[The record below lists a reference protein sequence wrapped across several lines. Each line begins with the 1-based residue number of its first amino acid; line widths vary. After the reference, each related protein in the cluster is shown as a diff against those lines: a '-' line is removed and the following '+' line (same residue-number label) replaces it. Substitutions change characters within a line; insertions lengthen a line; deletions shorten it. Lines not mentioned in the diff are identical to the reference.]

1 MAWGA
6 LASTVVRTVL
16 VAGGVIVALVLAV
29 KIAALALEPRLTFY
43 PVRDYPETP
52 AAAGLPFEDVVL
64 RTSDGVSVHGW
75 FVPAAAPPSVPV
87 NRVTPAG
94 SRRPI
99 TLLFFHGNA
108 ENIGGC
114 LDLAARARA
123 AGFNLLL
130 VDYRGYGES
139 AGRPSEQGL
148 YRDGEAALRDL
159 GSRAGVD
166 HGRIVVWGRSIGAA
180 VAVYLAARGAD
191 GAEAG
196 GAEAGRAGSVVSAG
210 NRDAVPGVAGLIL
223 ESPFTSVPDLLRQG
237 GHVVLLAL
245 SRFGTYRF
253 DSAARIGRVAA
264 PVLVVHGTDD
274 EIAPF
279 DLGRRL
285 YDLAPG
291 RKELRAIRGGGHNDL
306 WALHGDEVWDAVRGF
321 LGSLQ

>member
-1 MAWGA
+1 MALGA
-6 LASTVVRTVL
+6 VASTVIRTVL
-16 VAGGVIVALVLAV
+16 AAGGVIVAVVLAV
-29 KIAALALEPRLTFY
+29 KISALALEPRLTFY
-43 PVRDYPETP
+43 PVRAYPEMP
-52 AAAGLPFEDVVL
+52 AAAGLPFEDVAL
-64 RTSDGVSVHGW
+64 RTSDGVGVHGW
-75 FVPAAAPPSVPV
+75 FIPAAAASPGALADGLSVPAGRTAPV
-87 NRVTPAG
+87 G

-130 VDYRGYGES
+130 MDYRGYGES
-139 AGRPSEQGL
+139 EGRPSEQGL

-166 HGRIVVWGRSIGAA
+166 PGRIVVWGRSIGGA
-180 VAVYLAARGAD
+180 VAVQLAARGAAD
-191 GAEAG
+191 RAG
-196 GAEAGRAGSVVSAG
+196 GADSSG
-210 NRDAVPGVAGLIL
+210 NRDGTPGVAGLIL

-237 GHVVLLAL
+237 GHVALLAL
-245 SRFGTYRF
+245 SRLGTYRF
-253 DSAARIGRVAA
+253 DSAALMGRVAA

-291 RKELRAIRGGGHNDL
+291 RKELKAIPGGGHNDL
-306 WALHGDEVWDAVRGF
+306 WALHGDEVWDAVRHF
-321 LGSLQ
+321 LESLE

>member
-6 LASTVVRTVL
+6 VASTVIRTAL
-16 VAGGVIVALVLAV
+16 VAGGVIVAVVLAV
-29 KIAALALEPRLTFY
+29 RIAALALEPRLTFY
-43 PVRDYPETP
+43 PVRSYPETP
-52 AAAGLPFEDVVL
+52 AAAGLSFEDIVL

-75 FVPAAAPPSVPV
+75 FVPAGNTPTVPAAAAPSVPAG
-87 NRVTPAG
+87 RTAAPG

-130 VDYRGYGES
+130 IDYRGYGES
-139 AGRPSEQGL
+139 EGRPSEQGI
-148 YRDGEAALRDL
+148 YRDGEAALREL
-159 GSRAGVD
+159 GSRAAVD
-166 HGRIVVWGRSIGAA
+166 PGRIVVWGRSIGAA
-180 VAVYLAARGAD
+180 VAVHLAAGSAAD
-191 GAEAG
+191 REG
-196 GAEAGRAGSVVSAG
+196 GAGASGD
-210 NRDAVPGVAGLIL
+210 RDATPGVAGLIL

-237 GHVVLLAL
+237 RHVVLLAL

-253 DSAARIGRVAA
+253 DSASLMGRVAV

-279 DLGRRL
+279 ELGRRL
-285 YDLAPG
+285 YELAPG
-291 RKELRAIRGGGHNDL
+291 RKELAAIRGGGHNDL
-306 WALHGDEVWDAVRGF
+306 WALHEDEVWDAVRGF
-321 LGSLQ
+321 LQSLE